1 MFSLSLH
8 GTVSTSSFPLPSS
21 CGYLLNFAISRDPL
35 YSPDFRVW
43 TVKKMAAP
51 PPSMTMHTQQEMMNR
66 TRYTQKLQ
74 WEHRGERTREFGGRR
89 EGRAGEEREGRREEE
104 REGGRGGREGGE
116 GGSHFH
122 MCWFSGTR
130 DLHY

>member
-1 MFSLSLH
+1 
-8 GTVSTSSFPLPSS
+8 
-21 CGYLLNFAISRDPL
+21 
-35 YSPDFRVW
+35 
-43 TVKKMAAP
+43 MAAP

-104 REGGRGGREGGE
+104 REGGREGGEGGREERE